1 MFHCG
6 TVPPW
11 RRYSRLTM
19 VGRQKTL
26 MIRALLV
33 AAAWFVIMPGRPGS
47 RQAPDPLAAR
57 TKGRPDAPVT
67 VYEMSDFQCPYCRE
81 FALGTMPL
89 LEREYVQTGKVR
101 FVYINLPLSSVH
113 KNAATAAEVGLC
125 AARQE
130 RFWPMHDLLFRRQD
144 QWAALASP
152 RAYLLALGDSAGLD
166 RARLASCVASG
177 PTAENVHAGDER
189 GRRYGATSTPTYYNQ
204 LALPECPSPVTDSP
218 SGLNS
223 ISQDKTEQS
232 H

>member
-1 MFHCG
+1 
-6 TVPPW
+6 
-11 RRYSRLTM
+11 M

-26 MIRALLV
+26 MIRPLLV
-33 AAAWFVIMPGRPGS
+33 AAAWLVIVPGPPGPRPGS
-47 RQAPDPLAAR
+47 QQAPDPLAAR
-57 TKGRPDAPVT
+57 AKGRSDAPVT

-177 PTAENVHAGDER
+177 ATAAEVRADAGR
-189 GRRYGATSTPTYYNQ
+189 ARRSGATSTPTFYIEG
-204 LALPECPSPVTDSP
+204 ALLEGAAPVTVFRAVLDS
-218 SGLNS
+218 
-223 ISQDKTEQS
+223 IYRTKTATPPPRPR
-232 H
+232 